1 MIIVIMKSFFLFIIN
16 NVNKENVMN
25 VNDLT
30 VQEFTSPSPIT
41 IHPDESLD
49 SALELMQKHGIRHLP
64 VMDGG
69 EVIGVVSE
77 RDLLSNMGKDWTKM
91 MKILDV
97 MNSSILSAN
106 ENDSLGEVAY
116 QLSSQK
122 KGSAIILDNSGQ
134 LAGIFTTTDALNAL
148 VEIFFP

>member
-1 MIIVIMKSFFLFIIN
+1 
-16 NVNKENVMN
+16 MN